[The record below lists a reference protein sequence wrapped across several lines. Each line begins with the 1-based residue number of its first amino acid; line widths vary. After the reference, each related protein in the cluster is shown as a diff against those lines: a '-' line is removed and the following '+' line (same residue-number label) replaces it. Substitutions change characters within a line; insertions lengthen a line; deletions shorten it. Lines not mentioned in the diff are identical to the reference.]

1 MRLVPVFLILCLAS
15 VDARVSFKDLFSRS
29 PGNKF
34 GLGSVAEKINKAVTE
49 LSTKIQ
55 GLTDVLSAH
64 IQPKR
69 RGPIYKPAITASSSP
84 EFCHQYDCPRFY
96 EVELNV
102 TGDYKLRCYPK
113 SYKWVSTICDGK
125 S

>member
-1 MRLVPVFLILCLAS
+1 MRLVPVFLILCLVS
-15 VDARVSFKDLFSRS
+15 VDATFRFKDLFSRS

-113 SYKWVSTICDGK
+113 SYKWVSTIYDGK